1 MTGNET
7 PLVVGIP
14 RDLTCTAVDI
24 YVLTIEWK
32 LIIPHFTGFEPTLES
47 ANNVNE
53 LTIQPQPSRAGLQYF
68 KCVVTSTTGVR
79 YTKEAEVSL
88 EGTYCTMMYPFWY
101 NY

>member
-24 YVLTIEWK
+24 NVLTIEWK
-32 LIIPHFTGFEPTLES
+32 LIIPQFAGFEPTLES

-53 LTIQPQPSRAGLQYF
+53 LTIQPQPSQAGLQHF
-68 KCVVTSTTGVR
+68 KCVVTSTTGVS

-88 EGTYCTMMYPFWY
+88 EGTCSTSL
-101 NY
+101 